1 MAIYTDN
8 SNPIQHIESY
18 PRGSNQT
25 SNVLICYGSRLPNE
39 ISTVHPMTWALWA
52 CKHDHTYANLFQFE
66 LLRVK
71 TLNKVVLR
79 ITINNFCPLEAKSKY
94 SQMFRVVL
102 FEKVSHNQYNSS
114 ASNHTTNQYPSSS
127 QQTTHTTIGDTPN
140 GATPNGYSSTIQSE
154 SHRPS
159 PPATPPQ
166 SLLNAMP
173 SARSVHNAED
183 YQEEK
188 ERILKKEITEPKLP
202 RFEFDHFDTFI
213 LDIDELSLSDPDSF
227 CSPPPL
233 PMTVIR
239 PRINPLNNQ
248 NASNPPSQAFP
259 PVNDDPV
266 PPPSSKP
273 EQKANIDPQRKN
285 KKAERA
291 DEPVLARIFG
301 DTDAHQG
308 YQKYH
313 KEARIKYAE
322 QLKAAPKIE
331 KNPKNYFLLLI
342 LPDWKHTIG
351 NKIGLRDYG
360 FHSDAGLNSKN
371 GSKGRDSNK
380 HHGVDFEVKEKDDD
394 KPNAQPKNPTSTIL
408 EVMQARGYVSNQ
420 NSRDYEWKPLG
431 SGPRGFECN
440 FVFKG
445 CSVATGYGKNKK
457 EAKMQCSRMAIVCF
471 KANPEH
477 ELYGDTIRRELGI
490 KVGKRDA
497 PPDGYEYPVQLY
509 HARFGRKYHYQ
520 MNECDVQQR
529 AQLQGTDVVPNA
541 FKYGLYVY
549 EDRGLF
555 GNERRDNPSV
565 EEDYINQWTMF
576 KGKRNIPV
584 HCHPYLNR
592 NGRFIK
598 QFTSQKEKEIWKAI
612 WNVYEQRKKH
622 NDNGDYDKGAPP
634 HIQHQHRKDEYS
646 DQNMYNQKKKPHDR
660 SYQNDRNREPL
671 RSAQHEPEISIP
683 LAVYNT
689 DDSDDSAFEEVEVK
703 EDDAAFTHCLM
714 YDFDGTVYG
723 KRLRHEWTKQNKPET
738 AMSEYINDLIAND
751 KVTSGFGGLERI
763 QALKEHFLTILN
775 QEHLLV
781 AMHTFH
787 AKELLQPLFCAIDVD
802 MDEWFHIIVDANH
815 DIQKKL
821 IADKHIHGRYCK
833 DTMVSRFCDTNKIVA
848 ENTLYIDDDRAIM
861 QKVVCC
867 TVFQVEHRGKGLT
880 PEEMKQIVTQVQQKW
895 YPQVNEEK
903 KENSSYK
910 DHVKVDPDINVN
922 AKEEPVQPKRNVKL
936 DPSEFERHSAVQMV
950 NCITCGNSFNINKFD
965 DDLPICPDCRN
976 ADTCAH
982 WNQFQHRPRQS
993 H

>member
-127 QQTTHTTIGDTPN
+127 QQTTHTTIGDTPK
-140 GATPNGYSSTIQSE
+140 GPTPNGYSSTIQSE

-166 SLLNAMP
+166 SQPNAMP

-380 HHGVDFEVKEKDDD
+380 YHGVDFEVKGKDDD
-394 KPNAQPKNPTSTIL
+394 KPNKQPKQATSIIL
-408 EVMQARGYVSNQ
+408 EVMQAKQFIPNQ
-420 NSRDYEWKPLG
+420 DYRYAPQG
-431 SGPRGFECN
+431 NGPQGFGCA

-445 CSVATGYGKNKK
+445 QSVAQGYGKNKS
-457 EAKMQCSRMAIVCF
+457 EAKRKCSRNAVSYF
-471 KANPEH
+471 KGDPELSGCINRI
-477 ELYGDTIRRELGI
+477 ELRI
-490 KVGKRDA
+490 KPGKKDA
-497 PPDGYEYPVQLY
+497 PPVGYEYPVQLY
-509 HARFGRKYHYQ
+509 DPMFGRRYRYEFVSWHPQ
-520 MNECDVQQR
+520 HQVPLQQSYNYNNV
-529 AQLQGTDVVPNA
+529 TV
-541 FKYGLYVY
+541 F
-549 EDRGLF
+549 EDRGLL
-555 GNERRDNPSV
+555 DNPSV
-565 EEDYINQWTMF
+565 EKMYFQQWGTF
-576 KGKRNIPV
+576 KGKGNIPV
-584 HCHPYLNR
+584 HCHEYLNSNR
-592 NGRFIK
+592 RFIK
-598 QFTSQKEKEIWKAI
+598 PFKDETERRIWKAI
-612 WNVYEQRKKH
+612 WQAYEPKPN
-622 NDNGDYDKGAPP
+622 NDCDKGAP
-634 HIQHQHRKDEYS
+634 HAD
-646 DQNMYNQKKKPHDR
+646 
-660 SYQNDRNREPL
+660 L
-671 RSAQHEPEISIP
+671 RSAQDEHELIIYSKDKANAP
-683 LAVYNT
+683 
-689 DDSDDSAFEEVEVK
+689 
-703 EDDAAFTHCLM
+703 FTHCLM
-714 YDFDGTVYG
+714 FDFDGTVYAQQ
-723 KRLRHEWTKQNKPET
+723 LRHLWKEQNKLDGIT
-738 AMSEYINDLIAND
+738 MMQYINVLIAEDQVIN
-751 KVTSGFGGLERI
+751 GFGGLERTK
-763 QALKEHFLTILN
+763 ALKELFQILRN
-775 QEHLLV
+775 YKGRLCV
-781 AMHTFH
+781 AMSTFQV
-787 AKELLQPLFCAIDVD
+787 KEDINLQPLFDVMD
-802 MDEWFHIIVDANH
+802 VNMDEWFDVIVDAH
-815 DIQKKL
+815 HVIGKKL
-821 IADKHIHGRYCK
+821 FADKHNTQVNHRHWK
-833 DTMVSRFCDTNKIVA
+833 DRMISKFCDIYGIPR
-848 ENTLYIDDDRAIM
+848 ENVLYVDDDRKIKR
-861 QKVVCC
+861 KVVCC
-867 TVFQVEHRGKGLT
+867 EVFQAQNRGKGLT
-880 PEEMKQIVTQVQQKW
+880 PEEMKAIVTNVQQKW
-895 YPQVNEEK
+895 FPAKQDIELNEEK
-903 KENSSYK
+903 N
-910 DHVKVDPDINVN
+910 
-922 AKEEPVQPKRNVKL
+922 
-936 DPSEFERHSAVQMV
+936 
-950 NCITCGNSFNINKFD
+950 
-965 DDLPICPDCRN
+965 
-976 ADTCAH
+976 
-982 WNQFQHRPRQS
+982 
-993 H
+993 

>member
-1 MAIYTDN
+1 MPIYTDL
-8 SNPIQHIESY
+8 SVPIDHIETY
-18 PRGSNQT
+18 RRESNRT
-25 SNVLICYGSRLPNE
+25 SHVLICSQSRAQ
-39 ISTVHPMTWALWA
+39 STVPGVHNMIWAKWL
-52 CKHDHTYANLFQFE
+52 CEQDSTYANIFQFE

-71 TLNKVVLR
+71 SLNNEVVLR
-79 ITINNFCPLEAKSKY
+79 ITMPFNYSAVEVKAKY
-94 SQMFRVVL
+94 SQMFRKVL
-102 FEKVSHNQYNSS
+102 FEKLSHNQYNSS
-114 ASNHTTNQYPSSS
+114 TSNHTNQYPSSS
-127 QQTTHTTIGDTPN
+127 QQTTHT
-140 GATPNGYSSTIQSE
+140 PNGYSGAIQSG

-159 PPATPPQ
+159 PPKTPPQ
-166 SLLNAMP
+166 SQPNAMA
-173 SARSVHNAED
+173 SARSIHNAED
-183 YQEEK
+183 YEEEK
-188 ERILKKEITEPKLP
+188 HTILKEEVTQRPSYKLP
-202 RFEFDHFDTFI
+202 RFEFEQYDTFI

-239 PRINPLNNQ
+239 PPR
-248 NASNPPSQAFP
+248 PPGQPPQAVP
-259 PVNDDPV
+259 SVNDDPH
-266 PPPSSKP
+266 
-273 EQKANIDPQRKN
+273 RKN

-380 HHGVDFEVKEKDDD
+380 YHGVDFEVKGKDDD
-394 KPNAQPKNPTSTIL
+394 KPNKQPKQATSIIL
-408 EVMQARGYVSNQ
+408 EVMQAKQFIPNQ
-420 NSRDYEWKPLG
+420 DYRYAPQG
-431 SGPRGFECN
+431 NGPQGFGCA

-445 CSVATGYGKNKK
+445 QSVAQGYGKNKS
-457 EAKMQCSRMAIVCF
+457 EAKRKCSRNAVSYF
-471 KANPEH
+471 KGDPELSGCINRI
-477 ELYGDTIRRELGI
+477 ELRI
-490 KVGKRDA
+490 KPGKKDA
-497 PPDGYEYPVQLY
+497 PPVGYEYPVKLY
-509 HARFGRKYHYQ
+509 QGRHGTRYQYQ
-520 MNECDVQQR
+520 MKKCDAQQR
-529 AQLQGTDVVPNA
+529 ALLQRS
-541 FKYGLYVY
+541 YGSESGSYYELVMY

-555 GNERRDNPSV
+555 GDESRDNPSV
-565 EEDYINQWTMF
+565 EDMYIEHWETTF
-576 KGKRNIPV
+576 KGNKRNIPV
-584 HCHPYLNR
+584 HCHPYLSR
-592 NGRFIK
+592 DGRFIK
-598 QFTSQKEKEIWKAI
+598 RFTSRREKEIWKAI
-612 WNVYEQRKKH
+612 WKVYEQRKK
-622 NDNGDYDKGAPP
+622 DNEE
-634 HIQHQHRKDEYS
+634 RKEELYN

-910 DHVKVDPDINVN
+910 DHVKVDPDIDVNVN
-922 AKEEPVQPKRNVKL
+922 ATEEPVQPKRNVKL

>member
-1 MAIYTDN
+1 MPIYTDL
-8 SNPIQHIESY
+8 SVPIDHIETY
-18 PRGSNQT
+18 RRESNRT
-25 SNVLICYGSRLPNE
+25 SHVLICSQSRAQ
-39 ISTVHPMTWALWA
+39 STVPGVHNMIWAKWL
-52 CKHDHTYANLFQFE
+52 CEQDSTYANIFQFE

-71 TLNKVVLR
+71 SLNNEVVLR
-79 ITINNFCPLEAKSKY
+79 ITMPFNYSAVEVKAKY
-94 SQMFRVVL
+94 SQMFRKVL
-102 FEKVSHNQYNSS
+102 FEKLSHNQYNSS
-114 ASNHTTNQYPSSS
+114 TSNHTNQYPSSS
-127 QQTTHTTIGDTPN
+127 QQTTHT
-140 GATPNGYSSTIQSE
+140 PNGYSGAIQSG

-159 PPATPPQ
+159 PPKTPPQ
-166 SLLNAMP
+166 SQPNAMA
-173 SARSVHNAED
+173 SARSIHNAED
-183 YQEEK
+183 YEEEK
-188 ERILKKEITEPKLP
+188 HTILKEEVTQRPSYKLP
-202 RFEFDHFDTFI
+202 RFEFEQYDTFI

-239 PRINPLNNQ
+239 PPR
-248 NASNPPSQAFP
+248 PPGQPPQAVP
-259 PVNDDPV
+259 SVNDDPH
-266 PPPSSKP
+266 
-273 EQKANIDPQRKN
+273 RKN
-285 KKAERA
+285 KKAERT
-291 DEPVLARIFG
+291 DGPVLANIFG
-301 DTDAHQG
+301 DTDSHDG

-313 KEARIKYAE
+313 KEAHISYAE

-342 LPDWKHTIG
+342 LPEWNHRIG
-351 NKIGLRDYG
+351 SKIGLRDYG

-380 HHGVDFEVKEKDDD
+380 YHGVDFEVKEKDDD

-660 SYQNDRNREPL
+660 PYQIDRNREPL
-671 RSAQHEPEISIP
+671 RSAQHDPDLI
-683 LAVYNT
+683 YT
-689 DDSDDSAFEEVEVK
+689 DDSDDSAFEDVKVK
-703 EDDAAFTHCLM
+703 EDDAAITHCLM

-723 KRLRHEWTKQNKPET
+723 KRLRHEFKKQNKPED
-738 AMSEYINDLIAND
+738 AMSEYVKELITNN
-751 KVTSGFGGLERI
+751 KVTTGFGGVERV
-763 QALKEHFLTILN
+763 QALKEHFRTLLN
-775 QEHLLV
+775 QDRLQLV
-781 AMHTFH
+781 MHTFH
-787 AKELLQPLFCAIDVD
+787 TKEILQPLFKAIDVD

-815 DIQKKL
+815 EIQKTL
-821 IADKHIHGRYCK
+821 VANKHDRPDGKYCK
-833 DTMVSRFCDTNKIVA
+833 DTMLSRFQNANDIKA
-848 ENTLYIDDDRAIM
+848 ENMLYIDDDKHI
-861 QKVVCC
+861 QTKVACC
-867 TVFQVEHRGKGLT
+867 KVFQVEHRGKGLT
-880 PEEMKQIVTQVQQKW
+880 ADEMKEIVKQVQQEW
-895 YPQVNEEK
+895 YPPKQEKEVNEQK
-903 KENSSYK
+903 KEDSYK
-910 DHVKVDPDINVN
+910 DHVKVNIDMN
-922 AKEEPVQPKRNVKL
+922 ANAHVKE
-936 DPSEFERHSAVQMV
+936 DEFERISTVHMV
-950 NCITCGNSFNINKFD
+950 VCLICGNSFNLNKLPKTLINS
-965 DDLPICPDCRN
+965 DLPVCPDCIN
-976 ADTCAH
+976 ADLGVH
-982 WNQFQHRPRQS
+982 WHAFQNRH
-993 H
+993 

>member
-1 MAIYTDN
+1 MVKLAKTQHHNMQHNKTMAIYTDN

-127 QQTTHTTIGDTPN
+127 QQTTHTTIGDTPK
-140 GATPNGYSSTIQSE
+140 GPTPNGYSSTIQSE

-166 SLLNAMP
+166 SQPNAMP

-380 HHGVDFEVKEKDDD
+380 YHGVDFEVKGKDDD
-394 KPNAQPKNPTSTIL
+394 KPNKQPKQATSIIL
-408 EVMQARGYVSNQ
+408 EVMQAKQFIPNQ
-420 NSRDYEWKPLG
+420 DYRYAPQG
-431 SGPRGFECN
+431 NGPQGFGCA

-445 CSVATGYGKNKK
+445 QSVAQGYGKNKS
-457 EAKMQCSRMAIVCF
+457 EAKRKCSRNAVSYF
-471 KANPEH
+471 KGDPELSGCINRI
-477 ELYGDTIRRELGI
+477 ELRI
-490 KVGKRDA
+490 KPGKKDA
-497 PPDGYEYPVQLY
+497 PPVGYEYPVKLY
-509 HARFGRKYHYQ
+509 QGRHGTRYQYQ
-520 MNECDVQQR
+520 MKKCDAQQP
-529 AQLQGTDVVPNA
+529 ALLQRS
-541 FKYGLYVY
+541 YGSESGSYYELVMY

-555 GNERRDNPSV
+555 GDESRDNPSV
-565 EEDYINQWTMF
+565 EEMYIEHWETTF
-576 KGKRNIPV
+576 KGNKRNIPV
-584 HCHPYLNR
+584 HCHPYLSR
-592 NGRFIK
+592 DGRFIK
-598 QFTSQKEKEIWKAI
+598 RFTSRREKEIWKAI
-612 WNVYEQRKKH
+612 WKVYEQRKK
-622 NDNGDYDKGAPP
+622 DNEE
-634 HIQHQHRKDEYS
+634 RKEELYN